1 MLGGLSKPLTLL
13 VLGVRVRTCGVGG
26 EWSGIGCPLARL
38 INFSRTITA
47 PSAMVL
53 AAPVGA
59 ETASN
64 GTT

>member
-1 MLGGLSKPLTLL
+1 L
-13 VLGVRVRTCGVGG
+13 VLGVRVGTCGIGS

-38 INFSRTITA
+38 INFSRTIAA